1 MQQQLAEL
9 EAELARELA
18 SVEGASTAHQAELEP
33 LRIAAT
39 KGDLAVEQV
48 ALVCVPAQATA
59 GGGLESL
66 CEAVA

>member
-1 MQQQLAEL
+1 MKQQLADL

-18 SVEGASTAHQAELEP
+18 AVEDASAAHQAELEP

-48 ALVCVPAQATA
+48 ALVWAPAQRSPS
-59 GGGLESL
+59 GELEWVCEGLD
-66 CEAVA
+66 